1 MLAVAALLTGA
12 TATGAQPRFQ
22 GYVGGAVTGK
32 GHFFVVGDGLEIVF
46 RDRRH
51 AGTAYR
57 VCWNGPSHDR
67 RCWNRRTGAR
77 GQISRIGTDALSMY
91 FVMETSCMLT
101 FPAPPPPPRGGAT
114 FDSPQLIASTVI
126 HPT

>member
-1 MLAVAALLTGA
+1 MLGVAALLSGA

-77 GQISRIGTDALSMY
+77 GQISRIGTDAPNKHVGQY
-91 FVMETSCMLT
+91 NVTWIVNDRVAARWWFHNGV
-101 FPAPPPPPRGGAT
+101 G
-114 FDSPQLIASTVI
+114 D
-126 HPT
+126 